1 MRIRLKTMVFACF
14 LLVCLASLTVLA
26 GDQKMMSVEVQE
38 AQLRA
43 KPNFMGKIVM
53 ILAYGDR
60 VAVLEEQAG
69 WMRVSLERDSNV
81 TGWIHASALTKKKIE
96 LKAGTEVA
104 QVSDSEVVIAGKG
117 FTSQVE
123 QEFKLANQNL
133 DYTWIDKMEK
143 EFVVSQNA
151 IQKFLKAGGLA
162 SEGGAQ

>member
-1 MRIRLKTMVFACF
+1 MRIRFKAMLLMFFF
-14 LLVCLASLTVLA
+14 LVGLSSVTVLA
-26 GDQKMMSVEVQE
+26 GDQKLMSVEVKE
-38 AQLRA
+38 GQLRA
-43 KPNFMGKIVM
+43 KPSFLGKIVVM
-53 ILAYGDR
+53 LSYGDR

-81 TGWIHASALTKKKIE
+81 TGWIHTSALTKKKIE
-96 LKAGTEVA
+96 LKAGSEVA

-143 EFVVSQNA
+143 EFVVSQNK
-151 IQKFLKAGGLA
+151 IQQFLTAGGLV

>member
-1 MRIRLKTMVFACF
+1 MRIRLKVMLLMFFF
-14 LLVCLASLTVLA
+14 LAGLASLTVLA
-26 GDQKMMSVEVQE
+26 GDQKLMSVEVKE
-38 AQLRA
+38 GQLRA
-43 KPNFMGKIVM
+43 KPSFLGKIVAM
-53 ILAYGDR
+53 LSYGDR

-81 TGWIHASALTKKKIE
+81 TGWIHTSALTKKTIE
-96 LKAGTEVA
+96 LKAGSEVA

-143 EFVVSQNA
+143 EFVVSQNK
-151 IQKFLKAGGLA
+151 IQQFLTAGGLV